1 MVERLAGATLE
12 CIRCGSTFSG
22 PEDLYACPECGD
34 GLQLVLDLA
43 GFSYS
48 TLAAS
53 WRARPPGVWRYREML
68 PLNGGG
74 EVSLQEGGTPLLRV
88 GNLGAA
94 APGISWFAKNE
105 GQNPT
110 GSFKDRG
117 MTVGVTRARN
127 LRRTRVICAS
137 TGNTAASLAAYASRA
152 GIPCAVLVPSGG
164 VAQGKLA
171 QALFQGAKVVAV
183 KGSFDDAMKVVVEAA
198 KRLEAYVLNSIN
210 PYRIEGQKT
219 AAFEVYEQLGGH
231 VPDWLVCPVGNGGNL
246 AAYWKGFQELK
257 AIGATDR
264 LPRLVGVQ
272 AEKAAPIADAIQRN
286 LKEIVPVAKPETF
299 ASAIRIGNP
308 ANWSKTLRAIRESD
322 GTALKI
328 PDKLI
333 MDAQSLLARR
343 EGIFVE
349 PASAASV
356 AGALRLAQ
364 EGTFDKGDTVVC
376 VCTGHGLKD
385 PEAAMAAQRPQ
396 KAVEATVDAIVA
408 AVVGGRA

>member
-1 MVERLAGATLE
+1 MEASLE
-12 CIRCGSTFSG
+12 CVRCGATFSG
-22 PEDLYACPECGD
+22 REDLYGCTECGD
-34 GLQLVLDLA
+34 GIQLALDLS
-43 GFSYS
+43 GLSHS

-53 WRARPPGVWRYREML
+53 WRTRPLGVWRYRELL
-68 PLNGGG
+68 PVNGGE
-74 EVSLQEGGTPLLRV
+74 EVSLQEGGTPLLHV
-88 GNLGAA
+88 GDLGAA
-94 APGISWFAKNE
+94 APGRPWFVKNE

-117 MTVGVTRARN
+117 MTVGVTRARA
-127 LRRTRVICAS
+127 LHRRRVICAS

-171 QALFQGAKVVAV
+171 QALFEGADVVGV
-183 KGSFDDAMKVVVEAA
+183 MGSFDDAMNLVVEAA
-198 KRLEAYVLNSIN
+198 KRLDAYVLNSIN

-219 AAFEVYEQLGGH
+219 AAFEVFEQLGGK

-257 AIGATDR
+257 AIRATDR

-286 LKEIVPVAKPETF
+286 LKEIVPVAKPETV

-308 ANWSKTLRAIRESD
+308 ANWRKTVRAIRESD
-322 GTALKI
+322 GRALSL
-328 PDKLI
+328 PDRTILE
-333 MDAQSLLARR
+333 AQSLLAKR

-349 PASAASV
+349 PASATSV
-356 AGALRLAQ
+356 AAALRLAQ
-364 EGTFDKGDTVVC
+364 EGTFDEGDTVVC

-385 PEAAMAAQRPQ
+385 PEAAMAAQPPPRT
-396 KAVEATVDAIVA
+396 VEATVDAIVA
-408 AVVGGRA
+408 AVSGGAR